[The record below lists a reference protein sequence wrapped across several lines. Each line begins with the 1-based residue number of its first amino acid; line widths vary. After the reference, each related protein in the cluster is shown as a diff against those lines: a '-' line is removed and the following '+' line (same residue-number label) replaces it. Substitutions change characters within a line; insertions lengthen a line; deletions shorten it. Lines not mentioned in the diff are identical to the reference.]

1 MTDLACRAETLRCLA
16 GLLRAGLPIHEALC
30 RWTIETPVAT
40 RPPLEA
46 LVRRTKLGLSP
57 ARAAEAMSEWDDD
70 ARALAA
76 IFSLHSEL
84 GGDVATM
91 LDAMAGSIEERDAW
105 IEDARAA
112 GAGARVSSRV
122 VAGLPLAFLP
132 VTPASGAP
140 LFDPGGLVLIVGGVA
155 LAIVGMKWIG
165 RLMPRPTDSEDTATA
180 AAALLA
186 GSIAGGASPSVALTV
201 LTEQLSRPDL
211 QRAKRLVSLGFAWS
225 EAFARSQ
232 DPGLRSLAT
241 VLEAAES
248 LGVPLA
254 DALQRFARRRR
265 AQLARDFEME
275 TKRASVLMMIPLTV
289 CVLPAFVLLALGP
302 FLRGL
307 SLG

>member
-1 MTDLACRAETLRCLA
+1 MDLACRSETLRTLA
-16 GLLRAGLPIHEALC
+16 GLLRAGLPLQDALC
-30 RWTIETPVAT
+30 RWAIEAPAAA
-40 RPPLEA
+40 RPA
-46 LVRRTKLGLSP
+46 LQALARRTKLGVSP
-57 ARAAEAMSEWDDD
+57 ERASEAMSEWDDD

-76 IFSLHSEL
+76 IFSLHLEL
-84 GGDVATM
+84 GGDVAEM

-105 IEDARAA
+105 IADARAA

-140 LFDPGGLVLIVGGVA
+140 LFDPAGLVLIAGGVA
-155 LAIVGMKWIG
+155 LVLAGMKWIG
-165 RLMPRPTDSEDTATA
+165 RLMPRPADSEDTATA

-186 GSIAGGASPSVALTV
+186 GSIAGGASPPLALAV
-201 LTEQLSRPDL
+201 LAERLPRPEL
-211 QRAKRLVSLGFAWS
+211 RRAKRLVTLGFTWS
-225 EAFARSQ
+225 QAFARSE

-241 VLEAAES
+241 VLKTAES
-248 LGVPLA
+248 LGLPLS

-275 TKRASVLMMIPLTV
+275 TKKASVLMMIPLTV

-307 SLG
+307 SLE